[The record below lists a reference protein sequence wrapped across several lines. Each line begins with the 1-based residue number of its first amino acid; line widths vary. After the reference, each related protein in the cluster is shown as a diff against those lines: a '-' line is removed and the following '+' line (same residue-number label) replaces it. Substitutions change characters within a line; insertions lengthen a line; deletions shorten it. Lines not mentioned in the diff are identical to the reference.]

1 MDRRSHHLSMYQCQR
16 EETTNVGLNGER
28 CMLKKKTKNKTKQ
41 NKKNNNNKKKTVV
54 EAGQC

>member
-1 MDRRSHHLSMYQCQR
+1 MYKCQR

-28 CMLKKKTKNKTKQ
+28 CMLKKTKKTKQ
-41 NKKNNNNKKKTVV
+41 KKKTVV